1 MPNRALSAV
10 NRLIRAARTGGDPHD
25 ATDGQLIARFVQT
38 RDEPA
43 FRELVR
49 RLGPM
54 VLGVCRRVSG
64 DAHLA
69 DDAFQAAFLV
79 LARRAADVR
88 PAEAVRGWLYGVA
101 VRTAREAR
109 AVSARRRA
117 RETPVPSLPD
127 RPAEPTEPPD
137 ADALRIL
144 DEEVAGLPDHLR
156 AAVVLCELEGAS
168 RKDAAARL
176 GIPEGTVC
184 SRLAKARKVLA
195 ARLRK
200 RGVALSA
207 AALAVLGKAS
217 ASVPSRLADATA
229 ALAVALGPVPSA
241 VAVLTKGVFRTMF
254 FQKLKIVLAGGFLS
268 AALAA
273 GALAYPQSQGT
284 GPGLAAGREEKGIG
298 KSPVPA
304 KLAAGGAAPAPR
316 KAPSPD
322 AAPAWGKPVA
332 GLRVGIL
339 HSAPSQVSVTLEN
352 VGRDDLMLNLGIMLA
367 NGKKHL
373 PSGVRLALTDRAGKT
388 RTFQLKGPPG
398 IAGRVDALIVPLPA
412 GSRYTV
418 PCPLDKYAD
427 ADPTRI
433 GVPLAPGEYRVAA
446 QYTGEKVTRTNADT
460 TGLTLMKYWTGT
472 VKSGEVR
479 LTVPAATK

>member
-1 MPNRALSAV
+1 MPNPALSAV
-10 NRLIRAARTGGDPHD
+10 NRLIRAARSGGDPDD

-117 RETPVPSLPD
+117 RETPVPILPD
-127 RPAEPTEPPD
+127 RPVKPTEPPD
-137 ADALRIL
+137 TEALRIL

-156 AAVVLCELEGAS
+156 AAVVLCELEGTS

-207 AALAVLGKAS
+207 AALAVLGKAW
-217 ASVPSRLADATA
+217 ASVPSRLVEATT
-229 ALAVALGPVPSA
+229 ALAVASAPVPSA
-241 VAVLTKGVFRTMF
+241 VAVLTKGVYRTMF
-254 FQKLKIVLAGGFLS
+254 FQKLKIVMAGGLLA

-273 GALAYPQSQGT
+273 GALAYPQGP
-284 GPGLAAGREEKGIG
+284 GPGLAGGREEKSVG
-298 KSPVPA
+298 KSPIPA
-304 KLAAGGAAPAPR
+304 KLAAGGGAPAPR

-322 AAPAWGKPVA
+322 AAPTWGKPVA

-339 HSAPSQVSVTLEN
+339 HSAPNQVSVTLEN

-373 PSGVRLALTDRAGKT
+373 PGAVRLALTDRAGKT
-388 RTFQLKGPPG
+388 RTFRLKGPPG
-398 IAGRVDALIVPLPA
+398 IAGRVDPLVVPLPV
-412 GSRYTV
+412 GGRYTLA
-418 PCPLDKYAD
+418 CPLDKYAD

-433 GVPLAPGEYRVAA
+433 DVPLAPGEYRVAA

-472 VKSGEVR
+472 AKSGEVR
-479 LTVPAATK
+479 LMVPATRK